1 METKMPRSFSVLAS
15 RFVRG
20 TQAVAAVEFAFIL
33 PLMVVLYLGTFEI
46 VPIIAVKRLVT
57 LTASTVANVTTQYA
71 SISVSTTMPDILNAS
86 SDVLTPYA
94 SSNATVVVSLITID
108 GTGKATVTW
117 SQALNGAARTIG
129 HPAARP
135 GRAQYVARVG
145 RNDLRVHA
153 DDRSSAS
160 GDDGSLLLGLH
171 VAPIVIRY
179 NQPHELTSAARRRQR
194 FEMNSNMILI
204 PLSP

>member
-1 METKMPRSFSVLAS
+1 MLRSFSVLAS

-108 GTGKATVTW
+108 ASGNATITW
-117 SQALNGAARTIG
+117 SQALNGAARIVGQPVTVPPALDVPNTSLVWGETTYAYSPAIDLLHLGTMNLYSSVYMPPRSSSGTIG
-129 HPAARP
+129 
-135 GRAQYVARVG
+135 
-145 RNDLRVHA
+145 
-153 DDRSSAS
+153 
-160 GDDGSLLLGLH
+160 
-171 VAPIVIRY
+171 
-179 NQPHELTSAARRRQR
+179 LTS
-194 FEMNSNMILI
+194 
-204 PLSP
+204 